1 MPYITSEPKTQ
12 IDVPVTFSFAQSAV
26 PIRRE
31 NETDLALEIIDT
43 SPIIEPATILNHPQK
58 LALDDIAAL
67 KIRPARIVASAL
79 NIKQKANGI
88 DKSLG
93 QLRQEIK
100 LYLQHKPE
108 LVVQALKLVK
118 VR

>member
-1 MPYITSEPKTQ
+1 MPRTTSEPKTQ
-12 IDVPVTFSFAQSAV
+12 KDVPITLPSLQVEVPVTQQ
-26 PIRRE
+26 RE
-31 NETDLALEIIDT
+31 KDLALEIIDT
-43 SPIIEPATILNHPQK
+43 LPIIEPTTILDSPQK

-93 QLRQEIK
+93 QLQQDIK
-100 LYLQHKPE
+100 VCLQHNVD
-108 LVVQALKLVK
+108 LVIQALQLVK
-118 VR
+118 VS